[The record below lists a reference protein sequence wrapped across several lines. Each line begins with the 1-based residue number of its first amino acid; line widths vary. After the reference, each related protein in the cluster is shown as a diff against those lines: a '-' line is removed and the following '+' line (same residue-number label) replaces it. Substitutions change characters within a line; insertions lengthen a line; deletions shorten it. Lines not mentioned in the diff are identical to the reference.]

1 MIETLLIIIIVIL
14 LGGVG
19 LIMVLGLGA
28 VAITA
33 IIIGLIIAVLLLAWV
48 TQQLTDIFHPWLI
61 VGCMIAVFI
70 YLFKEKKNK

>member
-1 MIETLLIIIIVIL
+1 MIETLLIIIIIIL
-14 LGGVG
+14 LGGGG

-33 IIIGLIIAVLLLAWV
+33 IIIGLIIAGLLLAWG
-48 TQQLTDIFHPWLI
+48 TQQLTYIFHPWLI

-70 YLFKEKKNK
+70 YLSRKNNK

>member
-14 LGGVG
+14 LGGGG

-33 IIIGLIIAVLLLAWV
+33 IIIGLIIAVLLLSWA
-48 TQQLTDIFHPWLI
+48 TQQFPYIFHPWLI
-61 VGCMIAVFI
+61 LGCIIAVFI
-70 YLFKEKKNK
+70 YLRRKNNK

>member
-1 MIETLLIIIIVIL
+1 M
-14 LGGVG
+14 LGGGG

-33 IIIGLIIAVLLLAWV
+33 IIIGLIIAVLLLAWA
-48 TQQLTDIFHPWLI
+48 TQQLTYIFHPWII

-70 YLFKEKKNK
+70 YLSRKNNK